1 LQGHKSYVPNMIS
14 GASQADIGVL
24 VSIFTL
30 FGEFSFTR
38 DVNLVVISICLL
50 FRSYLLERVNL
61 KLAMKK
67 EDKLVNMY
75 CLRKL

>member
-30 FGEFSFTR
+30 FGEFSVTR
-38 DVNLVVISICLL
+38 DVNLVVTSICLL

-61 KLAMKK
+61 KLVMKK

>member
-24 VSIFTL
+24 VFIFTL
-30 FGEFSFTR
+30 FGEFSLTL
-38 DVNLVVISICLL
+38 DVNLVVISICFL

-67 EDKLVNMY
+67 EDKLVNTY
-75 CLRKL
+75 CLQKL

>member
-1 LQGHKSYVPNMIS
+1 MIS

-30 FGEFSFTR
+30 FGEFSVTR
-38 DVNLVVISICLL
+38 DVNLVVTSICLL

-61 KLAMKK
+61 KLVMKK